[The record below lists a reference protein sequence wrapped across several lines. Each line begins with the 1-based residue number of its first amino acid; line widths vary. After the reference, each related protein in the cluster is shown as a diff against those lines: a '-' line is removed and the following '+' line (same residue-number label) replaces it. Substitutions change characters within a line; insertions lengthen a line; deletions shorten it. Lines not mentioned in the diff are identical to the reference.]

1 MHFSSSLSLFACAL
15 ISGSGLVSGAPHG
28 RRGVQ
33 CYFEIQAQS
42 GDTCESVAASWGLSA
57 DAFTKI
63 NPGVSCPTLETGKA
77 YCVIGEWT
85 PDPQPTTTASSTTTT
100 SGTSTRPTTTP
111 TTTAPSPTNTPQMPG
126 IVANCNRFYK
136 VQSGDGCD
144 VVAQKNGI
152 TVSQLRSWNTEI
164 NDSCSNL
171 WLGYYICVG
180 VQSGDGCDIVAQ
192 KNGITVSQ
200 LRSWNTEINDSC
212 SNLWLGYYICVGVP
226 GATNPNTPALPGA
239 VSNCDKWHKI
249 ASGDTCD
256 TIAAKNT
263 ITVAQFRSWN
273 TQIDSNCNNLL
284 RDYYACVGVPGAATP
299 MPGIVPGCKRYY
311 LVVSGDNCDAI
322 ASKNSITVANFRLWN
337 TAINSE
343 CTNLW
348 ANALVCTSA

>member
-136 VQSGDGCD
+136 
-144 VVAQKNGI
+144 
-152 TVSQLRSWNTEI
+152 
-164 NDSCSNL
+164 
-171 WLGYYICVG
+171 